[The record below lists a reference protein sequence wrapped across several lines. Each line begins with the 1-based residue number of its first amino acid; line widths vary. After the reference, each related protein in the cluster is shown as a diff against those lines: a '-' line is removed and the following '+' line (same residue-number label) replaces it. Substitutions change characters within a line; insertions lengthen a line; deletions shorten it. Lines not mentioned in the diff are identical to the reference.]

1 MTPRERSD
9 VCRGH
14 ARCIRT
20 HTPREFCPVVIL
32 RPAAWGLHG
41 WREAADLARRCRVA
55 GTGWPFAETVT
66 RQPWW
71 RPAGARGRA
80 CRDPRKHAL
89 TCPACLARIPL
100 DTRPGL

>member
-14 ARCIRT
+14 ARCTGT
-20 HTPREFCPVVIL
+20 HTPREFCPVVVL

-41 WREAADLARRCRVA
+41 WREAADLARRCRAAVPA
-55 GTGWPFAETVT
+55 NTGWPFAETVT

-80 CRDPRKHAL
+80 CRDPRKHAP
-89 TCPACLARIPL
+89 TCPARIPL
-100 DTRPGL
+100 DMRGVL